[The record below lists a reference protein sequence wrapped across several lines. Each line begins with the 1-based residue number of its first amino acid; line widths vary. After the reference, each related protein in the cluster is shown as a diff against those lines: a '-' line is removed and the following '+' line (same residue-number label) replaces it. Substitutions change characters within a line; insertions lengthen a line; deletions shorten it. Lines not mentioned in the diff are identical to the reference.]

1 MLAVDTNV
9 IVRFLTNDHPQ
20 QSKRAR
26 TLVDGNDV
34 WVSLTVLL
42 ETEWVLR
49 SVYRYPPTQIIA
61 SLRDFA
67 GLTGVSLENP
77 ALADRALTWC
87 AGGMDFADAL
97 HLSAAADRCEAFVT
111 FDAELM
117 KAGKKA
123 TELKLREP

>member
-26 TLVDGNDV
+26 TLVGGNDV

-49 SVYRYPPTQIIA
+49 SVYRYTPAQIVA

-67 GLTGVSLENP
+67 GLPGVSLENP

-87 AGGMDFADAL
+87 GSGMDFADAL
-97 HLSAAADRCEAFVT
+97 HLGAAVDHCEAFVT

-117 KAGKKA
+117 RAGKKA
-123 TELKLREP
+123 TELNLREP